1 MLEFE
6 WDEGNLRHIALHHV
20 TFEEAEEAFNS
31 DTLEL
36 AFNILDEEERIEE
49 LGATASGP
57 ILKIVTI
64 QRKDKIR
71 VVTAFD
77 APRLMKVEY
86 LRQKGIQ
93 YEQST

>member
-6 WDEGNLRHIALHHV
+6 WDEGNLGHIAIHGV

-36 AFNILDEEERIEE
+36 GFDFVDEEERIDE
-49 LGATASGP
+49 LGATAKGR

-64 QRKDKIR
+64 LRRDKVR

-77 APRLMKVEY
+77 APRLMKLAY
-86 LRQKGIQ
+86 LKEKGVR
-93 YEQST
+93 YD

>member
-6 WDEGNLRHIALHHV
+6 WDEGNLEHIALHGV

-36 AFNILDEEERIEE
+36 GFDFIDEEERIDEV
-49 LGATASGP
+49 GATAKGR
-57 ILKIVTI
+57 ILRIVTI
-64 QRKDKIR
+64 LRNDKVR

-77 APRLMKVEY
+77 APRLMKLAYMRE
-86 LRQKGIQ
+86 KGVRH
-93 YEQST
+93 E